1 MNKYSKNP
9 LSNISFFYNERSGS
23 GKIRGEQMGKYL
35 GAKLNPTKG
44 YENDLCIY
52 VKIQPPEDYPKNSY
66 LDIVDGV
73 DRMSWIKKHPKM
85 RIIACSKCAYEY
97 LKKEI
102 KNEVILIPQ
111 HHCNFERLVSET
123 KGNRFGVV
131 GGKGAMQEKVEYLF
145 DDFIWKK
152 DYKTR
157 EDVFETYKKIDK
169 QIIWRK
175 NNVPLKNSLKIVN
188 AMSFGIPTI
197 AYPEIGYSDVDGY
210 YFKARTVED
219 LKKLIRKDLVY
230 DKERLVK
237 KAEEY
242 HIDNISKLYEELWK
256 QNNN

>member
-1 MNKYSKNP
+1 
-9 LSNISFFYNERSGS
+9 
-23 GKIRGEQMGKYL
+23 
-35 GAKLNPTKG
+35 
-44 YENDLCIY
+44 
-52 VKIQPPEDYPKNSY
+52 
-66 LDIVDGV
+66 
-73 DRMSWIKKHPKM
+73 
-85 RIIACSKCAYEY
+85 
-97 LKKEI
+97 
-102 KNEVILIPQ
+102 
-111 HHCNFERLVSET
+111 
-123 KGNRFGVV
+123 
-131 GGKGAMQEKVEYLF
+131 
-145 DDFIWKK
+145 
-152 DYKTR
+152 
-157 EDVFETYKKIDK
+157 VFETYKKIDK